1 MNQVGL
7 LAELETFSTADF
19 TGSNKSKS
27 FKFKRW
33 REGILVDPA

>member
-7 LAELETFSTADF
+7 LAELATFSTADF